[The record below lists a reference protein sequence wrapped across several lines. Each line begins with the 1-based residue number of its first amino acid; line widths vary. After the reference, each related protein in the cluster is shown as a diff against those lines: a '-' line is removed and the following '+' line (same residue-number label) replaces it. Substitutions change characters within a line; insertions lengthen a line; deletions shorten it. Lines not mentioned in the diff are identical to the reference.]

1 MQNYEINPLLT
12 ESGIRSLLKTGNMST
27 ISSLTGISYDT
38 LRGYSSGRTKIE
50 KMPLNMVQKLT
61 AYSQNSMDIFDTPR
75 NIILEDSLYETIV
88 AKFRPNG
95 YSPILELYRASMAF
109 EYRLSNPDE
118 TDPQYFLIDMDTLLI
133 TEVKWDIDI
142 MTIASISLS
151 RGIRLIFKQSS
162 LLTFPDATIRKVI
175 MASAQVTITPYLIEL
190 AGHDTIANT
199 MDNIE
204 DNVRLNN
211 YMSPEELRNSEMTY
225 DNERQLTS
233 AIILDQRAQQK
244 NDMTQH
250 LLSLLYTY
258 IQDNEHRNIEMRDE
272 IIEMR
277 DEIYRCMV
285 HPVHNVEDALKDAML
300 VPDQLWTAL
309 QSVVPIVFNSEQRT
323 SAQNTLINQLT

>member
-109 EYRLSNPDE
+109 EYRIANPDV

-225 DNERQLTS
+225 DNKRQLTS

-258 IQDNEHRNIEMRDE
+258 IQDNEHRNIKMRDE
-272 IIEMR
+272 IH
-277 DEIYRCMV
+277 RCMV
-285 HPVHNVEDALKDAML
+285 HPVHNVENELKDAML